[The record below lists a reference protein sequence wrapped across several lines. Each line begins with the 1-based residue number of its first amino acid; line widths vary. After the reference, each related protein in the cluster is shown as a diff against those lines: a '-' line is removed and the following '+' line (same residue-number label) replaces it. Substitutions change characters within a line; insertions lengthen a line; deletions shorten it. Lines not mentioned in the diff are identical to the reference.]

1 MLSPFPGM
9 DPYIEVPRIWSDFHG
24 DLAGEIRASL
34 NRQIRPSY
42 FAALTPYVTY
52 ETIEVTQKKTY
63 GMYPDVGIWRR
74 SSADPGGVA
83 VADIVESTPV
93 ESTVSLELPLELFS
107 VEIRTAGDE
116 ILVTSIEI
124 LSPVNKQRGHD
135 AYLDYLRKRRDLLRS
150 AAHLLEI
157 DLLRAGARPSL
168 EQPVPLA
175 PYYVMLS
182 RATHRPHVSV
192 WPIALNARLPVLP
205 VPLLEPDPDVLL
217 DLGAV
222 VASVY
227 ERGGYDARIDYRTP
241 VPPPTLDE
249 QEAAWVEQL
258 LTPFRHTT

>member
-9 DPYIEVPRIWSDFHG
+9 DPYIESPRIWSDFHG
-24 DLAGEIRASL
+24 DLAGEIRATL

-63 GMYPDVGIWRR
+63 GMYPDVGIWKRPT
-74 SSADPGGVA
+74 SDPSAVA
-83 VADIVESTPV
+83 VADVIESMPV
-93 ESTVSLELPLELFS
+93 KSTVSLELPLELFS

-135 AYLDYLRKRRDLLRS
+135 AQLDYLRKRRDLLRS
-150 AAHLLEI
+150 SAHLVEI
-157 DLLRAGARPSL
+157 DLLRGGVRPPL
-168 EQPVPLA
+168 NQPVPLA
-175 PYYVMLS
+175 SYYVMMS

-205 VPLLEPDPDVLL
+205 IPLLEPDPDVML

-241 VPPPTLDE
+241 VPPPALAE
-249 QEAAWVEQL
+249 EEAAWVEQL
-258 LTPFRHTT
+258 LTPIRHNA